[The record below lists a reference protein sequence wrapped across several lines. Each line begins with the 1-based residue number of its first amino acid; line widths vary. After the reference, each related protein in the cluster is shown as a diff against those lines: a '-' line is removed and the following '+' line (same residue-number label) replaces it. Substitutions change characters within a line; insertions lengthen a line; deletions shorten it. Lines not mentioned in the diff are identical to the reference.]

1 VDARLSDGSRVHAI
15 VPPLSLCGPVLNVR
29 KFAVVPL
36 TPADLLSRGA
46 IGPRMVAFLAA
57 CLRGRANMVIS
68 GGTSSGKTTFLGAL
82 SGFVPHGERLVT
94 IEDAA
99 ELRLAKPHVIAL
111 EARPPNVE
119 GRGEV
124 TVRDLV
130 RNALRM
136 LPLIE
141 SAGPFPGSRAVSGT
155 CKRRRL
161 HGPGAVPYRAHRRQS
176 LRITESAHHDV
187 ERRPRWTLA

>member
-1 VDARLSDGSRVHAI
+1 
-15 VPPLSLCGPVLNVR
+15 
-29 KFAVVPL
+29 
-36 TPADLLSRGA
+36 
-46 IGPRMVAFLAA
+46 
-57 CLRGRANMVIS
+57 
-68 GGTSSGKTTFLGAL
+68 
-82 SGFVPHGERLVT
+82 
-94 IEDAA
+94 
-99 ELRLAKPHVIAL
+99 VIAL